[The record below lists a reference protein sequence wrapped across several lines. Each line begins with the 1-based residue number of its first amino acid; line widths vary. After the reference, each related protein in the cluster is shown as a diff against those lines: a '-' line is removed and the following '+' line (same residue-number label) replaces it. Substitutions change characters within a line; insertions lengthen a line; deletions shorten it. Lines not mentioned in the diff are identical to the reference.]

1 MGQETGILE
10 NELNVRAGDGAMLP
24 AFLCEPPGVDDAPL
38 VVIAPEAFGLTPW
51 VRSVARRLAHEGFR
65 AIALEV
71 FARDPLPAGSEM
83 AAYIARISRT
93 SYPQVV
99 ADLRAALDHAEV
111 SGEKL
116 ASIGFCM
123 GGSLSLLLAAD
134 GRRLDAAVACY
145 GRLHH
150 GAPLGE
156 LRPEHPIDAAAR
168 IRCPVLGVYGRKD
181 PSIPIADVDELR
193 TKAPAGSDVHL
204 YDAGHAFLNDTRS
217 EMFAPE
223 QATLAWAK
231 ITGFLRR
238 NLT

>member
-10 NELNVRAGDGAMLP
+10 NDLSVRAGDGAMLP
-24 AFLCEPPGVDDAPL
+24 AFLCESPGVKDAPL

-65 AIALEV
+65 AIAVEI

-83 AAYIARISRT
+83 ASFMARIGRT
-93 SYPQVV
+93 SFPQVT

-123 GGSLSLLLAAD
+123 GGSLSLLLASD

-145 GRLHH
+145 GRLRH
-150 GAPLGE
+150 GGPLGA
-156 LRPEHPIDAAAR
+156 LRPEHPIDAVAR
-168 IRCPVLGVYGRKD
+168 IRCPVLGVYGKRD
-181 PSIPIADVDELR
+181 GSIPAADVAELR
-193 TKAPAGSDVHL
+193 AKAPAGSDVHV
-204 YDAGHAFLNDTRS
+204 YDAGHAFLNDTRPDMHS
-217 EMFAPE
+217 AD

-238 NLT
+238 ALT

>member
-10 NELNVRAGDGAMLP
+10 NDLDVRATDGAMLP

-65 AIALEV
+65 AIAVEI
-71 FARDPLPAGSEM
+71 FARDPLPEGSEWP
-83 AAYIARISRT
+83 ACLARIGRT
-93 SYPQVV
+93 SYPQAVR
-99 ADLRAALDHAEV
+99 DLRAALDHAEV
-111 SGEKL
+111 SREKL

-134 GRRLDAAVACY
+134 GRRLDAAVSCY

-150 GAPLGE
+150 AALDGA
-156 LRPEHPIDAAAR
+156 LRPEHALDAVAR
-168 IRCPVLGVYGRKD
+168 IRCPVLGVYGKND
-181 PSIPIADVDELR
+181 SSIPAAEAEALR
-193 TKAPAGSDVHL
+193 GAVPPGSDVHL
-204 YDAGHAFLNDTRS
+204 YDAGHAFLNDTRP
-217 EMFAPE
+217 ELHAPD

-231 ITGFLRR
+231 IVGFLRR
-238 NLT
+238 TLA